1 MTKSTVH
8 IAGHTFE
15 FDEND
20 GNIIPTDQSDKIV
33 DIRKLSDGEY
43 SVIINGFSF
52 HVFITR
58 INGTSTAVVNNHV
71 IEIKLERLRDKL
83 LHTLQL
89 ESEIHS
95 TKITH
100 VAPMPGLVTKVLK
113 TAGTY
118 VEAGSG
124 IVIIEAMKM
133 ENEITAQK
141 SGTIIALD
149 VIEKQTVEKNDHL
162 FTIETV

>member
-1 MTKSTVH
+1 MTKSTLH
-8 IAGHTFE
+8 IAGNTFE
-15 FDEND
+15 IDETD
-20 GNIIPTDQSDKIV
+20 GKIIPADQSKKTV

-43 SVIINGFSF
+43 SVIIDGSSF
-52 HVFITR
+52 HVYITLN
-58 INGTSTAVVNNHV
+58 NGSFTAVVNNHV
-71 IEIKLERLRDKL
+71 VEIKLERLKDKL

-89 ESEIHS
+89 ESEVHS

-100 VAPMPGLVTKVLK
+100 VAPMPGLITKVLK

-118 VEAGSG
+118 VESG
-124 IVIIEAMKM
+124 TGIIIIEAMKM

-141 SGTIIALD
+141 SGTIVTLD